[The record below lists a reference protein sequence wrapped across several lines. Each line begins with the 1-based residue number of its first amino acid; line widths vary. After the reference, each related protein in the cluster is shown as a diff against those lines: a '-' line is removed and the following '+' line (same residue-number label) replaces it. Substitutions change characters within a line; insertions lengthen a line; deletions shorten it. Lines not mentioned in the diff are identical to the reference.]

1 MGKRVLL
8 VGESWVSEATHYK
21 GFDSFTSVT
30 FHSGADWYNGAL
42 RSKGHEV
49 EQMYA
54 HDVPAKFPHTAA
66 ELSKYDVI
74 VLSDIGTNSFLLP
87 IETWLQGKSTPN
99 RLKLL
104 AEWVENGG
112 ALIMAGGYLSFQG
125 FEAKAR
131 FAGTAVE
138 AVLPVTCLTYDDRAE
153 TPEGAQ
159 PVIVDASHPVLAG
172 VPAGMPALLGYNK
185 VVLKPGATLVASVGG
200 DPLIATTQVGKGRS
214 LVWTSDIG
222 PHWCPEPFV
231 QWNGFAPLMSNMID
245 WVTGK

>member
-1 MGKRVLL
+1 
-8 VGESWVSEATHYK
+8 
-21 GFDSFTSVT
+21 
-30 FHSGADWYNGAL
+30 
-42 RSKGHEV
+42 
-49 EQMYA
+49 MYA
-54 HDVPAKFPHTAA
+54 HDVPAKFPHTAE
-66 ELSKYDVI
+66 ELGKYDVI

-131 FAGTAVE
+131 FAGSAVE
-138 AVLPVTCLTYDDRAE
+138 RVLPVTCLTHDDRVEA
-153 TPEGAQ
+153 PEGAQ
-159 PVIVDASHPVLAG
+159 PVIVDAKHPVLAG
-172 VPAGMPALLGYNK
+172 VPAGMPVLLGYNK

>member
-1 MGKRVLL
+1 
-8 VGESWVSEATHYK
+8 
-21 GFDSFTSVT
+21 
-30 FHSGADWYNGAL
+30 
-42 RSKGHEV
+42 
-49 EQMYA
+49 MYA

-66 ELSKYDVI
+66 ELSKYDAI

-131 FAGTAVE
+131 FAGSAVE
-138 AVLPVTCLTYDDRAE
+138 RVLPVTCLTHDDRVEA
-153 TPEGAQ
+153 PEGAQ
-159 PVIVDASHPVLAG
+159 PVIVDANHPVLAG

-200 DPLIATTQVGKGRS
+200 DPLIATAQVGKGRS

>member
-1 MGKRVLL
+1 
-8 VGESWVSEATHYK
+8 
-21 GFDSFTSVT
+21 
-30 FHSGADWYNGAL
+30 
-42 RSKGHEV
+42 
-49 EQMYA
+49 MYA
-54 HDVPAKFPHTAA
+54 HDVPAKFPHSAD
-66 ELSKYDVI
+66 ELDKYDVI

-104 AEWVENGG
+104 ADWVENGG

-131 FAGTAVE
+131 FAGSAVE
-138 AVLPVTCLTYDDRAE
+138 RVLPVTCLTHDDRVEA
-153 TPEGAQ
+153 PEGAQ

-200 DPLIATTQVGKGRS
+200 DPLIATSQVGTGRS

-231 QWNGFAPLMSNMID
+231 QWSGFAPLMANMID
-245 WVTGK
+245 WVTAK

>member
-54 HDVPAKFPHTAA
+54 HDVPAKFPHTAE
-66 ELSKYDVI
+66 ELSKFDVI

-104 AEWVENGG
+104 AEWVESGG

-131 FAGTAVE
+131 FAGSAVE
-138 AVLPVTCLTYDDRAE
+138 RVLPVTCLTHDDRVEA
-153 TPEGAQ
+153 PEGAQ
-159 PVIVDASHPVLAG
+159 PVIVDAGHPVLTG

-200 DPLIATTQVGKGRS
+200 DPLIATAHVGKGRS

-245 WVTGK
+245 WVSGK

>member
-30 FHSGADWYNGAL
+30 FHSGADWYNAAL
-42 RSKGHEV
+42 RSKGHTV

-54 HDVPAKFPHTAA
+54 HDVPARFPHNREELAA
-66 ELSKYDVI
+66 YDVI

-87 IETWLQGKSTPN
+87 VETWLQGKSTPN

-104 AEWVENGG
+104 AEWVHDGG

-131 FAGTAVE
+131 FAGSPVE
-138 AVLPVTCLTYDDRAE
+138 AALPVTCLTYDDRVEA
-153 TPEGAQ
+153 PEGAA
-159 PVIVDASHPVLAG
+159 PTIVDGSHPVLAG
-172 VPAGMPALLGYNK
+172 VPAGMPALLGYNR
-185 VVLKPGATLVASVGG
+185 VVAKPGASLIATVNG
-200 DPLIATTQVGKGRS
+200 DPLIAAGTYGKGRS

-231 QWNGFAPLMSNMID
+231 QWPGFAPLMANMVD
-245 WVTGK
+245 WVAGE

>member
-1 MGKRVLL
+1 
-8 VGESWVSEATHYK
+8 
-21 GFDSFTSVT
+21 
-30 FHSGADWYNGAL
+30 
-42 RSKGHEV
+42 
-49 EQMYA
+49 MYA

-131 FAGTAVE
+131 FAGSAVE
-138 AVLPVTCLTYDDRAE
+138 RVLPVTCLTHDDRVEA
-153 TPEGAQ
+153 PEGAQ
-159 PVIVDASHPVLAG
+159 PVIVDANHPVLAG

-245 WVTGK
+245 WVTAK

>member
-1 MGKRVLL
+1 
-8 VGESWVSEATHYK
+8 
-21 GFDSFTSVT
+21 
-30 FHSGADWYNGAL
+30 
-42 RSKGHEV
+42 
-49 EQMYA
+49 MYA

-185 VVLKPGATLVASVGG
+185 VVLKPGATLVATVGG
-200 DPLIATTQVGKGRS
+200 DPLIATAQVGKGRS

-231 QWNGFAPLMSNMID
+231 QWNGFAPLMANMID
-245 WVTGK
+245 WVTAK

>member
-30 FHSGADWYNGAL
+30 FHSGADWYNAAL
-42 RSKGHEV
+42 RSKGHVV

-54 HDVPAKFPHTAA
+54 HDVPAKFPHTTA
-66 ELSKYDVI
+66 ELSAYDVI

-87 IETWLQGKSTPN
+87 IETWMQGKSTPN

-104 AEWVENGG
+104 ADWVRGGG
-112 ALIMAGGYLSFQG
+112 ALVMAGGYLSFQG
-125 FEAKAR
+125 FEGKAR
-131 FAGTAVE
+131 FAGSPVE
-138 AVLPVTCLTYDDRAE
+138 EVLPVTCLTHDDRVEA
-153 TPEGAQ
+153 PEGAA
-159 PVIVDASHPVLAG
+159 PKVVDVGHPVLAG
-172 VPAGMPALLGYNK
+172 VPATMPALLGYNR
-185 VVLKPGATLVASVGG
+185 VVLKPDATLVASVGA
-200 DPLIATTQVGKGRS
+200 DPLIATAQVGKGRS

-231 QWNGFAPLMSNMID
+231 QWSGFATLMANMID
-245 WVTGK
+245 WVSAS

>member
-1 MGKRVLL
+1 ML
-8 VGESWVSEATHYK
+8 
-21 GFDSFTSVT
+21 F
-30 FHSGADWYNGAL
+30 
-42 RSKGHEV
+42 RS
-49 EQMYA
+49 
-54 HDVPAKFPHTAA
+54 
-66 ELSKYDVI
+66 
-74 VLSDIGTNSFLLP
+74 
-87 IETWLQGKSTPN
+87 
-99 RLKLL
+99 
-104 AEWVENGG
+104 AEWVKGGG

-131 FAGTAVE
+131 FAGSAVE
-138 AVLPVTCLTYDDRAE
+138 RVLPVTCLTHDDRAE

-185 VVLKPGATLVASVGG
+185 VVLKPGATLVATVGG
-200 DPLIATTQVGKGRS
+200 DPLIATAQVGKGRS

-245 WVTGK
+245 WVTAK

>member
-1 MGKRVLL
+1 
-8 VGESWVSEATHYK
+8 
-21 GFDSFTSVT
+21 
-30 FHSGADWYNGAL
+30 
-42 RSKGHEV
+42 
-49 EQMYA
+49 
-54 HDVPAKFPHTAA
+54 
-66 ELSKYDVI
+66 
-74 VLSDIGTNSFLLP
+74 
-87 IETWLQGKSTPN
+87 
-99 RLKLL
+99 LKLL

-153 TPEGAQ
+153 TPEGVQ

-185 VVLKPGATLVASVGG
+185 VVLKPGATLVATVDG
-200 DPLIATTQVGKGRS
+200 DPLIATAQVGKGRS

-245 WVTGK
+245 WVTAK

>member
-1 MGKRVLL
+1 
-8 VGESWVSEATHYK
+8 
-21 GFDSFTSVT
+21 
-30 FHSGADWYNGAL
+30 
-42 RSKGHEV
+42 
-49 EQMYA
+49 MYA

-104 AEWVENGG
+104 AEWVESGG

-131 FAGTAVE
+131 FAGSAVE
-138 AVLPVTCLTYDDRAE
+138 RVLPVTCLTHDDRVEA
-153 TPEGAQ
+153 PEGAQ
-159 PVIVDASHPVLAG
+159 PVILDANHPVLAG
-172 VPAGMPALLGYNK
+172 VPVGMPALLGYNK
-185 VVLKPGATLVASVGG
+185 VVLKPGATLVATVGG
-200 DPLIATTQVGKGRS
+200 DPLIATAQVGKGRS

-245 WVTGK
+245 WVTAK

>member
-1 MGKRVLL
+1 
-8 VGESWVSEATHYK
+8 
-21 GFDSFTSVT
+21 
-30 FHSGADWYNGAL
+30 
-42 RSKGHEV
+42 
-49 EQMYA
+49 MYA

-131 FAGTAVE
+131 FAGSAVE
-138 AVLPVTCLTYDDRAE
+138 RVLPVTCLTHDDRVEA
-153 TPEGAQ
+153 PEGAQ
-159 PVIVDASHPVLAG
+159 PVIVDASHPVLVG

>member
-1 MGKRVLL
+1 
-8 VGESWVSEATHYK
+8 
-21 GFDSFTSVT
+21 
-30 FHSGADWYNGAL
+30 
-42 RSKGHEV
+42 
-49 EQMYA
+49 MYA

-131 FAGTAVE
+131 FAGSAVE
-138 AVLPVTCLTYDDRAE
+138 RVLPVTCLTHDDRVEA
-153 TPEGAQ
+153 PEGAQ
-159 PVIVDASHPVLAG
+159 PVILDANHPVLAG

-200 DPLIATTQVGKGRS
+200 DPLIATAQVGKGRS

-245 WVTGK
+245 WVTDK

>member
-1 MGKRVLL
+1 
-8 VGESWVSEATHYK
+8 
-21 GFDSFTSVT
+21 
-30 FHSGADWYNGAL
+30 
-42 RSKGHEV
+42 
-49 EQMYA
+49 MYA

-131 FAGTAVE
+131 FAGSAVE
-138 AVLPVTCLTYDDRAE
+138 RVLPVTCLTHDDRVEA
-153 TPEGAQ
+153 PEGAQ
-159 PVIVDASHPVLAG
+159 PVIVDANHPVLAG
-172 VPAGMPALLGYNK
+172 VPVGMPALLGYNK
-185 VVLKPGATLVASVGG
+185 VVLKPGATLVATVGG
-200 DPLIATTQVGKGRS
+200 DPLIATAQVGKGRS

-245 WVTGK
+245 WVTAK

>member
-1 MGKRVLL
+1 
-8 VGESWVSEATHYK
+8 
-21 GFDSFTSVT
+21 
-30 FHSGADWYNGAL
+30 
-42 RSKGHEV
+42 
-49 EQMYA
+49 MYA

-172 VPAGMPALLGYNK
+172 VPASMPALLGYNK
-185 VVLKPGATLVASVGG
+185 VVLKPGATLVATVGG
-200 DPLIATTQVGKGRS
+200 DPLIATAQVGKGRS

-245 WVTGK
+245 WVTAK

>member
-1 MGKRVLL
+1 
-8 VGESWVSEATHYK
+8 
-21 GFDSFTSVT
+21 
-30 FHSGADWYNGAL
+30 
-42 RSKGHEV
+42 
-49 EQMYA
+49 MYA

-104 AEWVENGG
+104 AEWVESGG

-131 FAGTAVE
+131 FAGSAVE
-138 AVLPVTCLTYDDRAE
+138 RVLPVTCLTHDDRVEA
-153 TPEGAQ
+153 PEGAQ
-159 PVIVDASHPVLAG
+159 PVILDANHPVLAG

>member
-1 MGKRVLL
+1 
-8 VGESWVSEATHYK
+8 
-21 GFDSFTSVT
+21 
-30 FHSGADWYNGAL
+30 
-42 RSKGHEV
+42 
-49 EQMYA
+49 MYA

-159 PVIVDASHPVLAG
+159 PVIVDANHPVLAG

-185 VVLKPGATLVASVGG
+185 VVLKPGATLVATVGG
-200 DPLIATTQVGKGRS
+200 DPLIATAQVGKGRS

>member
-1 MGKRVLL
+1 
-8 VGESWVSEATHYK
+8 
-21 GFDSFTSVT
+21 
-30 FHSGADWYNGAL
+30 
-42 RSKGHEV
+42 
-49 EQMYA
+49 
-54 HDVPAKFPHTAA
+54 
-66 ELSKYDVI
+66 
-74 VLSDIGTNSFLLP
+74 LSDIGTNSFLLP

-138 AVLPVTCLTYDDRAE
+138 AVLPVTCLTHDDRVEA
-153 TPEGAQ
+153 PEGAQ
-159 PVIVDASHPVLAG
+159 PVILDANHPVLAG
-172 VPAGMPALLGYNK
+172 VPVGMPALLGYNK
-185 VVLKPGATLVASVGG
+185 VVLKPGATLVATVGG
-200 DPLIATTQVGKGRS
+200 DPLIATAQVGKGRS

-245 WVTGK
+245 WVTAK

>member
-1 MGKRVLL
+1 
-8 VGESWVSEATHYK
+8 
-21 GFDSFTSVT
+21 
-30 FHSGADWYNGAL
+30 
-42 RSKGHEV
+42 
-49 EQMYA
+49 MYA

-104 AEWVENGG
+104 AEWLENGG

-172 VPAGMPALLGYNK
+172 VPVGMPALLGYNK
-185 VVLKPGATLVASVGG
+185 VVLKPGATLVATVGG
-200 DPLIATTQVGKGRS
+200 DPLIATAQVGKGRS

-245 WVTGK
+245 WVTAK

>member
-1 MGKRVLL
+1 
-8 VGESWVSEATHYK
+8 
-21 GFDSFTSVT
+21 
-30 FHSGADWYNGAL
+30 
-42 RSKGHEV
+42 
-49 EQMYA
+49 MYA

-185 VVLKPGATLVASVGG
+185 VVLKPGATLVATVGG
-200 DPLIATTQVGKGRS
+200 DPLIATAQVGKGRS

-245 WVTGK
+245 WVTAK

>member
-1 MGKRVLL
+1 
-8 VGESWVSEATHYK
+8 
-21 GFDSFTSVT
+21 
-30 FHSGADWYNGAL
+30 
-42 RSKGHEV
+42 
-49 EQMYA
+49 
-54 HDVPAKFPHTAA
+54 VPAKFPHTAA

-131 FAGTAVE
+131 FAGSAVE
-138 AVLPVTCLTYDDRAE
+138 RVLPVTCLTHDDRVEA
-153 TPEGAQ
+153 PEGAQ

-245 WVTGK
+245 WVTAK

>member
-1 MGKRVLL
+1 
-8 VGESWVSEATHYK
+8 
-21 GFDSFTSVT
+21 
-30 FHSGADWYNGAL
+30 
-42 RSKGHEV
+42 
-49 EQMYA
+49 MYA

-185 VVLKPGATLVASVGG
+185 VVLKPGATLVATVGG
-200 DPLIATTQVGKGRS
+200 DPLIATAQVGKGRS

>member
-1 MGKRVLL
+1 
-8 VGESWVSEATHYK
+8 
-21 GFDSFTSVT
+21 
-30 FHSGADWYNGAL
+30 
-42 RSKGHEV
+42 
-49 EQMYA
+49 MYA

-153 TPEGAQ
+153 TPEGASARRCSCRHARTARLQ
-159 PVIVDASHPVLAG
+159 QGGPEAWRNTCCNGWRRSAHRHRAG
-172 VPAGMPALLGYNK
+172 WQGSFTRLDLGHW
-185 VVLKPGATLVASVGG
+185 PTLVPRTIRTVERFR
-200 DPLIATTQVGKGRS
+200 ATDVEH
-214 LVWTSDIG
+214 D
-222 PHWCPEPFV
+222 
-231 QWNGFAPLMSNMID
+231 
-245 WVTGK
+245 

>member
-1 MGKRVLL
+1 
-8 VGESWVSEATHYK
+8 
-21 GFDSFTSVT
+21 
-30 FHSGADWYNGAL
+30 
-42 RSKGHEV
+42 
-49 EQMYA
+49 MYA

-131 FAGTAVE
+131 FAGSAVE
-138 AVLPVTCLTYDDRAE
+138 RVLPVTCLTYDDRAE

-159 PVIVDASHPVLAG
+159 PVIVDAGHPVLAG

-185 VVLKPGATLVASVGG
+185 VVLKPGATLVATVGG
-200 DPLIATTQVGKGRS
+200 DPLIATAQVGKGRS

-245 WVTGK
+245 WVTAK

>member
-1 MGKRVLL
+1 VGKRVLL

-30 FHSGADWYNGAL
+30 FHSGADWYNAAL
-42 RSKGHEV
+42 RSKGHTV

-54 HDVPAKFPHTAA
+54 HDVPARFPHNREELAA
-66 ELSKYDVI
+66 YDVI

-87 IETWLQGKSTPN
+87 IETWMQGKSTPN

-104 AEWVENGG
+104 ADWVRDGG

-131 FAGTAVE
+131 FAGSHVE
-138 AVLPVTCLTYDDRAE
+138 EVLPVTCLTHDDRVE
-153 TPEGAQ
+153 VPEGAQ
-159 PVIVDASHPVLAG
+159 PTVVDAAHPVLAG
-172 VPAGMPALLGYNK
+172 ISGSMPTLLGYNR
-185 VVLKPGATLVASVGG
+185 VVLKPGSTLVASVGN
-200 DPLIATTQVGKGRS
+200 DPLIATAQVGKGRS

-231 QWNGFAPLMSNMID
+231 QWAGFAPLMANMVD
-245 WVTGK
+245 WVSSK

>member
-1 MGKRVLL
+1 
-8 VGESWVSEATHYK
+8 
-21 GFDSFTSVT
+21 
-30 FHSGADWYNGAL
+30 
-42 RSKGHEV
+42 
-49 EQMYA
+49 
-54 HDVPAKFPHTAA
+54 
-66 ELSKYDVI
+66 
-74 VLSDIGTNSFLLP
+74 
-87 IETWLQGKSTPN
+87 
-99 RLKLL
+99 LKLL

-131 FAGTAVE
+131 FAGSAVE
-138 AVLPVTCLTYDDRAE
+138 RVLPVTCLTHDDRVEA
-153 TPEGAQ
+153 PEGAA

-200 DPLIATTQVGKGRS
+200 DPLIATVQVGKGRS

-231 QWNGFAPLMSNMID
+231 QWTGFAPLMSNMID

>member
-1 MGKRVLL
+1 MQVLL

-30 FHSGADWYNGAL
+30 FHSGADWYNAAL
-42 RSKGHEV
+42 RSKGMEV
-49 EQMYA
+49 EQLYA
-54 HDVPAKFPHTAA
+54 HDVPAKFPFTKEGLDA
-66 ELSKYDVI
+66 YDVI

-87 IETWLQGKSTPN
+87 TETWLQGKSMPN
-99 RLKLL
+99 RLTLL
-104 AEWVENGG
+104 ANWVKGGG

-138 AVLPVTCLTYDDRAE
+138 EVLPVTCYTHDDRAE
-153 TPEGAQ
+153 TPEGAV
-159 PVIVDASHPVLAG
+159 PVINDAAHPVLAG
-172 VPAGMPALLGYNK
+172 VPSGMPALLGYNR
-185 VVLKPGATLVASVGG
+185 VQLKSGATLIASVNG
-200 DPLIATTQVGKGRS
+200 DPLIAASQVGKGRT

-231 QWNGFAPLMSNMID
+231 KWEGFAPLMANMIT
-245 WVTGK
+245 WVAGK

>member
-1 MGKRVLL
+1 
-8 VGESWVSEATHYK
+8 
-21 GFDSFTSVT
+21 
-30 FHSGADWYNGAL
+30 
-42 RSKGHEV
+42 
-49 EQMYA
+49 MYA

-131 FAGTAVE
+131 FAGSAVE
-138 AVLPVTCLTYDDRAE
+138 RVLPVTCLTHDDRVEA
-153 TPEGAQ
+153 PEGAQ
-159 PVIVDASHPVLAG
+159 PVIVDANHPVLAG

-185 VVLKPGATLVASVGG
+185 VALKPGATLVASVGG